1 MHQHAHNHVANQ
13 NACML
18 PSSPIMT
25 ACWSLL
31 LQGLVLGH
39 QGRTIQQIQQTTGAR
54 VEIHSKQGN
63 LNGDHPIATDPT
75 LHAKIIA
82 SNEVGAAVAAARA
95 WACICSHSSASELQ
109 DSLEEATRFVAR
121 LLEPVNAEH
130 EEFEV
135 TPGGSAVLVAVPKQH
150 AESKRQAKQQRK
162 ASLRA
167 EQELQRAFN
176 HRRSH
181 SIDSGNSLISETV
194 HMSTSSLTA
203 DTEADI
209 VSIAESESPF
219 AHPLPDHHNSADG
232 GPAWISP
239 AGPQPTQ
246 VLELLATLH
255 VWSEAS
261 SMHGNHAC
269 QVTVQVSWSMLT
281 HADGEL
287 IRMTN
292 LTHKSKQH

>member
-1 MHQHAHNHVANQ
+1 MVETHLERKLRQLGL
-13 NACML
+13 NADAASVVKKL
-18 PSSPIMT
+18 HFKLYFPRPPYT
-25 ACWSLL
+25 N
-31 LQGLVLGH
+31 LQYRAARAKDGFNFVGLVLGH

-82 SNEVGAAVAAARA
+82 SNE
-95 WACICSHSSASELQ
+95 

-135 TPGGSAVLVAVPKQH
+135 TPGGSAILIAIPKQH

-181 SIDSGNSLISETV
+181 SIDSGNSLISETPSQARQAPTRTDGPGPHDPIV
-194 HMSTSSLTA
+194 LPARTA
-203 DTEADI
+203 SKAW
-209 VSIAESESPF
+209 S
-219 AHPLPDHHNSADG
+219 DHCS
-232 GPAWISP
+232 PAWPITEP
-239 AGPQPTQ
+239 Y
-246 VLELLATLH
+246 
-255 VWSEAS
+255 SEAFHS
-261 SMHGNHAC
+261 SIQAAAVDAQELHQDGRSQEA
-269 QVTVQVSWSMLT
+269 TKDYSVQAP
-281 HADGEL
+281 ADQPGTL
-287 IRMTN
+287 QQT
-292 LTHKSKQH
+292 TCTS